1 MTHCQ
6 DLPNLQK
13 SNMNTYKVVKQRNE
27 GIQSDSL
34 YKASIKVTPK
44 SAKEKTI
51 EKNFPDK
58 RIYKI
63 SQQNI

>member
-1 MTHCQ
+1 
-6 DLPNLQK
+6 
-13 SNMNTYKVVKQRNE
+13 MNTYKVVKQRNE